1 LCREWAPTEFGFD
14 LGDDGH
20 SQDVTLHVEVPRVFD
35 QPSLWRIEA
44 ARALGLDVDHMIAA
58 MSPGPAFPAALR
70 SLQAALTPQ
79 PNVIVDLGAGTGG
92 VSEWMRLSTGATVY
106 AIEPEDGARR
116 AARLAFP
123 HLHVLAGRADL
134 TSLPGGCADAIV
146 MSGVT
151 SLMSDLEPAIAEI
164 DRLLTTSGRLA
175 IADLFSSTT
184 KTWCSGPNTFRSI
197 EDLTRTL
204 PESGFISA
212 SVGCGDPVP
221 DPNWAA
227 AAQAVD
233 DWIDAHC
240 ANRLGYEVW
249 IADRRHLRDH
259 VRSGNVIGGCL
270 VAQRSSSAI

>member
-1 LCREWAPTEFGFD
+1 MAL
-14 LGDDGH
+14 
-20 SQDVTLHVEVPRVFD
+20 DVYVPRIFD
-35 QPSLWRIEA
+35 QPSLWRIEG
-44 ARALGLDVDHMIAA
+44 ARALGLGADDLIAA

-92 VSEWMRLSTGATVY
+92 VSEWMRVSTGATVY

-151 SLMSDLEPAIAEI
+151 SLMSDLDPAIAEVE
-164 DRLLTTSGRLA
+164 RLLTTSGRLA

-184 KTWCSGPNTFRSI
+184 KTWCSGPNTFRSV

-204 PESGFISA
+204 PESRFNLA

-240 ANRLGYEVW
+240 ANRLGYEEW

>member
-1 LCREWAPTEFGFD
+1 MSLD
-14 LGDDGH
+14 
-20 SQDVTLHVEVPRVFD
+20 VEVPRIFD
-35 QPSLWRIEA
+35 QPSWWRIEA
-44 ARALGLDVDHMIAA
+44 AHALGLGLDDMIAA

-70 SLQAALTPQ
+70 SVQAALTRQ

-106 AIEPEDGARR
+106 AVEPEDGARR

-123 HLHVLAGRADL
+123 HLHVLTGRADL
-134 TSLPGGCADAIV
+134 TSLPGGCADVVV

-151 SLMSDLEPAIAEI
+151 SLMSDLDPAIAEV
-164 DRLLTTSGRLA
+164 DRLLTASGQFA

-184 KTWCSGPNTFRSI
+184 KTWCGGPNTFRSV
-197 EDLTRTL
+197 EDLARPL
-204 PESGFISA
+204 LGRGFITA

-240 ANRLGYEVW
+240 ANRLGYEAW
-249 IADRRHLRDH
+249 MADRRHLRDH

-270 VAQRSSSAI
+270 VALRASSAT

>member
-1 LCREWAPTEFGFD
+1 MALD
-14 LGDDGH
+14 
-20 SQDVTLHVEVPRVFD
+20 VEVPRIFD

-44 ARALGLDVDHMIAA
+44 AHALGLGFDDMIAA

-70 SLQAALTPQ
+70 SLHAALTPR

-106 AIEPEDGARR
+106 AVEPEDGARR

-123 HLHVLAGRADL
+123 HLHVLTGRADM
-134 TSLPGGCADAIV
+134 TSLPGGCADAVV

-151 SLMSDLEPAIAEI
+151 SLMRDLGPAIAEVE
-164 DRLLTTSGRLA
+164 RLLTTSGRLA

-184 KTWCSGPNTFRSI
+184 KTWCSGPNIFRSV

-204 PESGFISA
+204 PRLGFIA
-212 SVGCGDPVP
+212 DSVGCGDPVP
-221 DPNWAA
+221 DPTWAA

-233 DWIDAHC
+233 DWIEAHC

-270 VAQRSSSAI
+270 VALRSSSAV

>member
-1 LCREWAPTEFGFD
+1 MSLD
-14 LGDDGH
+14 
-20 SQDVTLHVEVPRVFD
+20 VEVPRIFD
-35 QPSLWRIEA
+35 QPSLWRVEA
-44 ARALGLDVDHMIAA
+44 AHALGLGVDDMIAA

-70 SLQAALTPQ
+70 SLQAALKAK

-134 TSLPGGCADAIV
+134 TSLPGGCADVIV
-146 MSGVT
+146 MSGVI
-151 SLMSDLEPAIAEI
+151 SLMSDLDPVFAEVA
-164 DRLLTTSGRLA
+164 RLLAPSGQLA
-175 IADLFSSTT
+175 IADLFSSTV
-184 KTWCSGPNTFRSI
+184 KTRCSGPNTFRSVD
-197 EDLTRTL
+197 DLTRIL
-204 PESGFISA
+204 QKLGFVPISL
-212 SVGCGDPVP
+212 GCGDPVP
-221 DPNWAA
+221 DPAWAA

-249 IADRRHLRDH
+249 IADRRHLRDQ
-259 VRSGNVIGGCL
+259 VRSGNLIGGCL
-270 VAQRSSSAI
+270 VAQRSSPAT